1 MRNVKEEIQV
11 RTASLTLRDWL
22 QDFELLV
29 KFRLSSFVVFSS
41 LVAFCIAAGSHFALI
56 PFILLAAGGFLITF
70 AANILN
76 EVLEADFDRMM
87 QRTANRP
94 LAAGRWNASSALV
107 LAGLFSIVGIVLLAL
122 LNPLTSFL
130 GTLSLVT
137 YAFLYT
143 PLKRYSPVSVIVGAI
158 PGALPVMIGM
168 IAFDGVITSEALFLF
183 AIQFLWQFPHFWAI
197 GFLSYEQY
205 RFAGYKLLPEDE
217 GTIDRRLGTQA
228 LVYTCMLLPVL
239 GFGYVFGL
247 ISLGGV
253 LGMTIVSSLFI
264 YKAWVFNKKFDRAS
278 ARKLM
283 FSSFIYLPLALML
296 LWWSM
301 SSS

>member
-1 MRNVKEEIQV
+1 MKDRNDIQV
-11 RTASLTLRDWL
+11 RTASLTVRDWL

-41 LVAFCIAAGSHFALI
+41 VVAYCIAAGSQFHLASFIVLAL
-56 PFILLAAGGFLITF
+56 GGALITF

-76 EVLEADFDRMM
+76 EVLEAEYDSMM

-94 LAAGRWNASSALV
+94 LAAGRMGKSAALV
-107 LAGLFSIVGIVLLAL
+107 IAGMFSLVGIILLAL

-137 YAFLYT
+137 YAFIYT
-143 PLKRYSPVSVIVGAI
+143 PLKRYSTVSVIVGAI

-168 IAFDGVITSEALFLF
+168 IAHDGVLTAAALFVF
-183 AIQFLWQFPHFWAI
+183 GIQFLWQFPHFWAI
-197 GFLSYEQY
+197 GFLSFDQY
-205 RFAGYKLLPEDE
+205 KHAGYKLLPQEE
-217 GTIDRRLGTQA
+217 NGIDRRLGTQA
-228 LVYTCMLLPVL
+228 LVYTLMYLPLLWI
-239 GFGYVFGL
+239 GYANELISVTGL
-247 ISLGGV
+247 ITMTV
-253 LGMTIVSSLFI
+253 LSSLFA
-264 YKAWVFNKKFDRAS
+264 YRAWIFYRDFDRES

-296 LWWSM
+296 LWWTM
-301 SSS
+301 TI